1 MYHFYWQFSMYSLS
15 PRTITC
21 RHQTRH
27 FWVWKLNLITVV
39 RSEKRTI
46 KRKRWLNIGKYL
58 EFGPIL
64 KMICKIT
71 VHEIFTLLW
80 KVKGQRFHTFS
91 WGWNQVENFFQDFA
105 TFTYFV
111 FIYMTWVH
119 VNLITNSKNDQSLIL
134 FESFPFYV
142 TLF

>member
-1 MYHFYWQFSMYSLS
+1 MYSLS

-46 KRKRWLNIGKYL
+46 KRKRWLNIGKYF
-58 EFGPIL
+58 EFGSIL

-71 VHEIFTLLW
+71 VHQIFTLGW
-80 KVKGQRFHTFS
+80 KVNGQWFHTFS
-91 WGWNQVENFFQDFA
+91 WGWNQVENIFQDLA

-119 VNLITNSKNDQSLIL
+119 VNLITNSKNDQSLTL